1 MSFKILFLPQNRR
14 MKGILRLGLIAL
26 LFAGCNPLERSDLSP
41 EEAIPRN
48 AVYILKVHDP
58 EGTFREVDQYLSRDI
73 SSIGLPF
80 LNFLQYFK
88 DLSPEEAGYLA
99 ALPVQGDSLSYLYI
113 SRIRE
118 VAKEKDSL
126 AVTGELPSD
135 SLIPEEVEAGLYQKK
150 FTRDLGNLR
159 LTSRDSFLIASFDAS
174 GLSEDQDPMRL
185 SLLKSSATGRPFTL
199 FVDSEKADSLAS
211 PAMENQTKWSGLA
224 GALALDLSH
233 TPDKLQWT
241 GVGIPKDSIPS
252 LVSLFDQTRPV
263 LNTLASLTPE
273 GVDGLLTF
281 SFADHSVFSEN
292 QRKAFPGTR
301 ASDSLFQTTEEV
313 GLVFQENNRA
323 VLLNTFGAL
332 SLTEFLQDARQ
343 DRYDYQGKEV
353 GVLTPHSLLEEAFPS
368 LVRDFRFTH
377 YAVLDNSFV
386 FSDKKEFLELIIRNI
401 NSGSTYDKSATYQ
414 SAKEELAESSS
425 LLLIGD
431 SDKLQDRASYLLP
444 PALFGLGDRAELRD
458 PLLAFQVVADRSF
471 CHLNI
476 FQKKKTGGVRRQ
488 GVSPRFT
495 LQLDAPLATVPQF
508 VADHRNN
515 KKEIVVQDTKNNL
528 YLISSEGKILWKKE
542 LDGRVQGRI
551 EQIDLYKNGRLQLA
565 FTTSNQ
571 FLVLDRNGNEVAPF
585 TMKFSGPVLNP
596 LAVFDYEGNRN
607 YRFVVTQ
614 GNDIRMYNGK
624 GKIVTGFKYTKADSP
639 ILDRPKHFRVGTRDY
654 LVFRLEDGSLKILN
668 RVGDTR
674 VAVKE
679 KIEFSDNDVYIYNDK
694 FIVTDKTGTLF
705 SVDTRGRTT
714 KTRFNLAAD
723 HGMDATVKTL
733 SLMNDNE
740 LTIKGNKASLDL
752 GVYTKPR
759 IFYIYDKIYVSVTDI
774 QTPRAYLFDSNAIPF
789 TGFPVYANSPI
800 DLSDMDN
807 DRKVE
812 IAAKFEENSLI
823 VYSLH

>member
-1 MSFKILFLPQNRR
+1 

-26 LFAGCNPLERSDLSP
+26 LFAACNPLERSDLLP

-48 AVYILKVHDP
+48 AVYILKVNDP
-58 EGTFREVDQYLSRDI
+58 EGALRELDHEFLKEDTSTD
-73 SSIGLPF
+73 LPI
-80 LNFLQYFK
+80 LEFLQHLK
-88 DLSPEEAGYLA
+88 HLSPEESGYLA
-99 ALPVQGDSLSYLYI
+99 ALPTKGDSLSYLYI
-113 SRIRE
+113 SGIRE
-118 VAKEKDSL
+118 EPKEKDSL
-126 AVTGELPSD
+126 AVTGELPAD
-135 SLIPEEVEAGLYQKK
+135 PLDTDKAEASFTQKIFSK
-150 FTRDLGNLR
+150 DLGSIR
-159 LTSRDSFLIASFDAS
+159 LSSLDSVLITSFDTS
-174 GLSEDQDPMRL
+174 SLPEDQDQRRI

-199 FVDSEKADSLAS
+199 FVDSEKADSLAG
-211 PAMENQTKWSGLA
+211 PAIKNRTEWSGLA
-224 GALALDLSH
+224 GSLALDLSLSQ
-233 TPDKLQWT
+233 DKWQWT
-241 GVGIPKDSIPS
+241 GVGVENDSLPS
-252 LVSLFDQTRPV
+252 LIGLFDQTRPV

-273 GVDGLLTF
+273 GADGLLTI
-281 SFADHSVFSEN
+281 SFADHSAFAEN
-292 QRKAFPGTR
+292 QSKVFPGNQI
-301 ASDSLFQTTEEV
+301 SDSLFRTSEAV
-313 GLVFQENNRA
+313 GLVFQGNNRA
-323 VLLNTFGAL
+323 VLLNTYGAL
-332 SLTEFLQDARQ
+332 SLAEFLQDARQ
-343 DRYDYQGKEV
+343 DSYDYQGKEI
-353 GVLTPHSLLEEAFPS
+353 GVLKPNSVLEEAFPS
-368 LVRDFRFTH
+368 FIRDFSFTH

-386 FSDKKEFLELIIRNI
+386 FSDTKEFLELIIRNI
-401 NSGSTYDKSATYQ
+401 NSGNSYDKSAIYQ
-414 SAKEELAESSS
+414 SAKEELAEASS

-431 SDKLQDRASYLLP
+431 GKKLQDVASDLLP
-444 PALFGLGDRAELRD
+444 SELFRLANEAAIGD

-476 FQKKKTGGVRRQ
+476 FKKRKSSSVRKQ

-508 VADHRNN
+508 VTDHRNN
-515 KKEIVVQDTKNNL
+515 KKEIVVQDTENNL

-542 LDGRVQGRI
+542 LEGRVQGRI

-565 FTTSNQ
+565 FTTNNQ
-571 FLVLDRNGNEVAPF
+571 FLVLDRNGKEVAPF
-585 TMKFSGPVLNP
+585 DMKFSGPVLNP

-607 YRFVVTQ
+607 YRFVITQ
-614 GNDIRMYNGK
+614 GSDVRMYNGK
-624 GKIVTGFKYTKADSP
+624 GNIVTGFKYTKADSP
-639 ILDRPKHFRVGTRDY
+639 VLDRPRHFRVGTRDY

-705 SVDTRGRTT
+705 STDTRGRIT

-723 HGMDATVKTL
+723 HGMDATIKTL

-740 LTIKGNKASLDL
+740 LTIKGNKAVLDL

-774 QTPRAYLFDSNAIPF
+774 QTQRAYLFDSNAIPF
-789 TGFPVYANSPI
+789 AGFPVYANSPI

-812 IAAKFEENSLI
+812 IVAKFEENSLI
-823 VYSLH
+823 VYSLN